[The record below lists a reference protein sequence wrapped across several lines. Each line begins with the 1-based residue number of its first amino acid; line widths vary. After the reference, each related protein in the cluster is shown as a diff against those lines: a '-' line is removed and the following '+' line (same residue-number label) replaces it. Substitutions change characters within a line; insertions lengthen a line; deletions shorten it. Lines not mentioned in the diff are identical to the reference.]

1 MRVAEILTS
10 LQLALSVAQSIA
22 GRRGETAIQEAMR
35 DKAAAVKEAFCA
47 QFWNDELGCLYDV
60 INADGKDASI
70 RPNQLLALSLPFPLF
85 DGEKAERIFATVDTH
100 LYTPRGLRS
109 LSPRDPAYRSRYA
122 GGPWERDGSYHQG
135 IVWGWLMGP
144 FLTALARIH
153 GEEGKARGRAIVE
166 GFAEHLG
173 EAGLGS
179 VSEIFDAEPPFTPR
193 GCFAQAWSVAE
204 LLRASVEDLTD

>member
-1 MRVAEILTS
+1 ME
-10 LQLALSVAQSIA
+10 LANGPL
-22 GRRGETAIQEAMR
+22 
-35 DKAAAVKEAFCA
+35 
-47 QFWNDELGCLYDV
+47 
-60 INADGKDASI
+60 
-70 RPNQLLALSLPFPLF
+70 PN
-85 DGEKAERIFATVDTH
+85 G
-100 LYTPRGLRS
+100 
-109 LSPRDPAYRSRYA
+109 
-122 GGPWERDGSYHQG
+122 
-135 IVWGWLMGP
+135 
-144 FLTALARIH
+144 LARIH